1 MKYLAT
7 AFFLLT
13 MMMITVSCSKDDGN
27 NVSTNSSAPREK
39 GEKDDQ
45 GEKNNKGN
53 KNDIY
58 NVGQYEYYGTW
69 KINDS
74 TVVADDFGW
83 LWYEYCSQIPDS
95 YIDPYHP
102 NSFGICFSTQID
114 PYVSYQEFPIK
125 PLVHHF
131 FPEADIAHVVFATQI
146 SGGPSMDKWTILFN
160 ITHQYE
166 IEGDESANSAFLLS
180 WLNPT
185 GHSDNALYYEL
196 IGSDASAYIHFTVV
210 VTTKDEDYFGLSF
223 NIVPHKSL
231 LVFDRQTE
239 MITFS
244 LNMPSIDIIDKD
256 FTRTTRQLSPEYT
269 ITYNSHK
276 IIRHNVG
283 N

>member
-146 SGGPSMDKWTILFN
+146 SGGPIVAHQAIDHIRHRERVSFVSINTDDVVDEDSDIGEMPSEILTRMIGRLPANYRVVLNLYVFERL
-160 ITHQYE
+160 THYE
-166 IEGDESANSAFLLS
+166 IAQLLGIKEKTSSSLFFRAKQLLKKMANDY
-180 WLNPT
+180 LN
-185 GHSDNALYYEL
+185 E
-196 IGSDASAYIHFTVV
+196 
-210 VTTKDEDYFGLSF
+210 
-223 NIVPHKSL
+223 
-231 LVFDRQTE
+231 
-239 MITFS
+239 
-244 LNMPSIDIIDKD
+244 
-256 FTRTTRQLSPEYT
+256 
-269 ITYNSHK
+269 
-276 IIRHNVG
+276 
-283 N
+283 